1 MDKLERFKQ
10 LSDSM
15 PTEQKVELYQQFVA
29 SPEAGIERIIE
40 LAAAEGLQLDKA
52 EVSELIKAID
62 VENEFDDV
70 ELDAVALAT
79 VACGWSRLGGCCAMG
94 SLPRHSSDAQMVIW
108 PAACRSEL
116 ISQSTEWPTHHNPRT
131 SRELVAQTT

>member
-15 PTEQKVELYQQFVA
+15 ATEQKVELYQQFVA
-29 SPEAGIERIIE
+29 SPEKGIERIIE

-62 VENEFDDV
+62 IEDEFDDV
-70 ELDAVALAT
+70 ELDAVALAA
-79 VACGWSRLGGCCAMG
+79 VAGGRRGGGARC
-94 SLPRHSSDAQMVIW
+94 
-108 PAACRSEL
+108 
-116 ISQSTEWPTHHNPRT
+116 
-131 SRELVAQTT
+131 

>member
-10 LSDSM
+10 LSDSL

-40 LAAAEGLQLDKA
+40 LAASEGLQLDKA

-62 VENEFDDV
+62 IEDEFDDV
-70 ELDAVALAT
+70 ELDAVALMAI
-79 VACGWSRLGGCCAMG
+79 SGGAR
-94 SLPRHSSDAQMVIW
+94 SLRG
-108 PAACRSEL
+108 C
-116 ISQSTEWPTHHNPRT
+116 
-131 SRELVAQTT
+131 

>member
-40 LAAAEGLQLDKA
+40 LAAAERLQLDKA

-62 VENEFDDV
+62 IEDEFDDV
-70 ELDAVALAT
+70 ELDAVALAS
-79 VACGWSRLGGCCAMG
+79 VAGGHRGGRARC
-94 SLPRHSSDAQMVIW
+94 
-108 PAACRSEL
+108 
-116 ISQSTEWPTHHNPRT
+116 
-131 SRELVAQTT
+131 

>member
-1 MDKLERFKQ
+1 MGSLPWHASDAQVALWQNQVMDKLERFKQ

-40 LAAAEGLQLDKA
+40 LAAAEGLQLGKA

-62 VENEFDDV
+62 VEDEFDDV
-70 ELDAVALAT
+70 ELDAVALA
-79 VACGWSRLGGCCAMG
+79 AIAGGDVRGNGRC
-94 SLPRHSSDAQMVIW
+94 
-108 PAACRSEL
+108 
-116 ISQSTEWPTHHNPRT
+116 
-131 SRELVAQTT
+131 